1 MADFKDIDLSKFSL
15 DLTKTMQH
23 VNPIQDHMA
32 RMQRGQEQT
41 IRSIQKAKEEKEAE
55 ELRRHNELV
64 AALKEAGEKG
74 ATIIIGDNANGI
86 QIQQNSD
93 GAMQEM
99 TNSQTFNYDKALE
112 VLKEI
117 KEYIDFP
124 QFQTTFKENSE
135 NVKAIIEDTIKAVEN
150 KDADLGLIT
159 NPHFFKKVQTI
170 PLFEEQLVF
179 VCGEDAPYQDGLLPS
194 QLDSADEIYIP
205 WSNTF
210 LMWHDYWFG
219 NDPKVKVMLDNMALL
234 RQLLDLKNAWAIMPA
249 TLGRKLAEKEN
260 CRIVSIE
267 NGPEYRTCYAIMN
280 DQRSEHPLIDDF
292 LNELLKTVGNIPE
305 IRLLDLTF
313 RRKNP

>member
-32 RMQRGQEQT
+32 RMQREQEQT

-74 ATIIIGDNANGI
+74 ATIVIGDNANGI

-150 KDADLGLIT
+150 KEDVGIVKKSLRILKDLAVGASGSLIASG
-159 NPHFFKKVQTI
+159 I
-170 PLFEEQLVF
+170 
-179 VCGEDAPYQDGLLPS
+179 
-194 QLDSADEIYIP
+194 I
-205 WSNTF
+205 
-210 LMWHDYWFG
+210 
-219 NDPKVKVMLDNMALL
+219 ALL
-234 RQLLDLKNAWAIMPA
+234 GTLLL
-249 TLGRKLAEKEN
+249 
-260 CRIVSIE
+260 
-267 NGPEYRTCYAIMN
+267 
-280 DQRSEHPLIDDF
+280 
-292 LNELLKTVGNIPE
+292 
-305 IRLLDLTF
+305 
-313 RRKNP
+313 

>member
-32 RMQRGQEQT
+32 RMQREQEQT

-135 NVKAIIEDTIKAVEN
+135 NVKAIIEDTIKAAEN
-150 KDADLGLIT
+150 KEDVGIVKKSLRILKDLAVGASGSLIASG
-159 NPHFFKKVQTI
+159 I
-170 PLFEEQLVF
+170 
-179 VCGEDAPYQDGLLPS
+179 
-194 QLDSADEIYIP
+194 I
-205 WSNTF
+205 
-210 LMWHDYWFG
+210 
-219 NDPKVKVMLDNMALL
+219 ALL
-234 RQLLDLKNAWAIMPA
+234 GTLLL
-249 TLGRKLAEKEN
+249 
-260 CRIVSIE
+260 
-267 NGPEYRTCYAIMN
+267 
-280 DQRSEHPLIDDF
+280 
-292 LNELLKTVGNIPE
+292 
-305 IRLLDLTF
+305 
-313 RRKNP
+313 

>member
-32 RMQRGQEQT
+32 RMQREQEQT

-74 ATIIIGDNANGI
+74 ATIVIGDNANGI

-135 NVKAIIEDTIKAVEN
+135 NVKTIIEDTIKAVQN
-150 KDADLGLIT
+150 KEDVGIVKKSLRILKDLAVGASGSLIASG
-159 NPHFFKKVQTI
+159 I
-170 PLFEEQLVF
+170 
-179 VCGEDAPYQDGLLPS
+179 
-194 QLDSADEIYIP
+194 I
-205 WSNTF
+205 
-210 LMWHDYWFG
+210 
-219 NDPKVKVMLDNMALL
+219 ALL
-234 RQLLDLKNAWAIMPA
+234 G
-249 TLGRKLAEKEN
+249 TL
-260 CRIVSIE
+260 
-267 NGPEYRTCYAIMN
+267 
-280 DQRSEHPLIDDF
+280 PL
-292 LNELLKTVGNIPE
+292 
-305 IRLLDLTF
+305 
-313 RRKNP
+313 

>member
-32 RMQRGQEQT
+32 RMQREQEQT
-41 IRSIQKAKEEKEAE
+41 IRSIQKVREEKEAE
-55 ELRRHNELV
+55 ELRRHNEIV

-74 ATIIIGDNANGI
+74 ATIVIGDNANGI

-150 KDADLGLIT
+150 KEDVGIVKKSLRILKDLAVGASGSLIASG
-159 NPHFFKKVQTI
+159 I
-170 PLFEEQLVF
+170 
-179 VCGEDAPYQDGLLPS
+179 
-194 QLDSADEIYIP
+194 I
-205 WSNTF
+205 
-210 LMWHDYWFG
+210 
-219 NDPKVKVMLDNMALL
+219 ALL
-234 RQLLDLKNAWAIMPA
+234 G
-249 TLGRKLAEKEN
+249 TL
-260 CRIVSIE
+260 
-267 NGPEYRTCYAIMN
+267 
-280 DQRSEHPLIDDF
+280 PL
-292 LNELLKTVGNIPE
+292 
-305 IRLLDLTF
+305 
-313 RRKNP
+313 

>member
-32 RMQRGQEQT
+32 RMQREQEQT

-74 ATIIIGDNANGI
+74 ATIVIGDNANGI

-135 NVKAIIEDTIKAVEN
+135 NVKTIIEDTIKAVESKEDVGIVKKSLRIL
-150 KDADLGLIT
+150 KDLAVGASGSLIASG
-159 NPHFFKKVQTI
+159 I
-170 PLFEEQLVF
+170 
-179 VCGEDAPYQDGLLPS
+179 
-194 QLDSADEIYIP
+194 I
-205 WSNTF
+205 
-210 LMWHDYWFG
+210 
-219 NDPKVKVMLDNMALL
+219 ALL
-234 RQLLDLKNAWAIMPA
+234 G
-249 TLGRKLAEKEN
+249 TL
-260 CRIVSIE
+260 
-267 NGPEYRTCYAIMN
+267 
-280 DQRSEHPLIDDF
+280 PL
-292 LNELLKTVGNIPE
+292 
-305 IRLLDLTF
+305 
-313 RRKNP
+313 